1 MKKLWSLFVFAALSV
16 VAFTSCETGTDEQNL
31 LVGQWKITNTQGY
44 VKVGSEVIEEWN
56 EPYEDDELIMFTSNG
71 VMLSYLYDDGLWE
84 LDERGRYNQVDDK
97 LVYTLDG
104 EDEVYIINVKQLTK
118 DKLILELNETTEEE
132 GTINFTTIASD
143 NGTSFSTNGRKINLS
158 VIITSQTP
166 VKFLFN

>member
-118 DKLILELNETTEEE
+118 DKLILELNETTEED
-132 GTINFTTIASD
+132 GMINEISE
-143 NGTSFSTNGRKINLS
+143 SMIYKKVQINL
-158 VIITSQTP
+158 I
-166 VKFLFN
+166 K

>member
-118 DKLILELNETTEEE
+118 DKLILELNETTVEDGMIIEISE
-132 GTINFTTIASD
+132 SMIY
-143 NGTSFSTNGRKINLS
+143 KKVQINL
-158 VIITSQTP
+158 I
-166 VKFLFN
+166 K

>member
-104 EDEVYIINVKQLTK
+104 EDDVYIINVKQLTK
-118 DKLILELNETTEEE
+118 DKLILELNETTEEDGMIIE
-132 GTINFTTIASD
+132 ISESMIY
-143 NGTSFSTNGRKINLS
+143 KKVQINL
-158 VIITSQTP
+158 I
-166 VKFLFN
+166 K

>member
-118 DKLILELNETTEEE
+118 DKLILELNETTEEDGMIIE
-132 GTINFTTIASD
+132 ISESMIY
-143 NGTSFSTNGRKINLS
+143 KKVQINL
-158 VIITSQTP
+158 I
-166 VKFLFN
+166 K

>member
-31 LVGQWKITNTQGY
+31 LVGQWMITNTQGY

-118 DKLILELNETTEEE
+118 DKLILELNETTEEDGMIIE
-132 GTINFTTIASD
+132 ISESMIY
-143 NGTSFSTNGRKINLS
+143 KKVQINL
-158 VIITSQTP
+158 I
-166 VKFLFN
+166 K